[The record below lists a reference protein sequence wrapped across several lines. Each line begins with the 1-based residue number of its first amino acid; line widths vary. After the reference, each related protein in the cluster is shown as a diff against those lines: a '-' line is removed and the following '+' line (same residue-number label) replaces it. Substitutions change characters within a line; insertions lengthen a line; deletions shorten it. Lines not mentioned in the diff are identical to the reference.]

1 MTEIELE
8 IEIKEVVAENA
19 PEPTSTPIPASTPT
33 PTPTSPPIP
42 TTTIVAPKIIFIV
55 PYRDRKEHKNF
66 FTIYMKHIM
75 EDIPKTDYEIYFAE
89 QKDTRPFNRGGM
101 KNIGFIAMK
110 YKYPNDYKN
119 ITFVFNDVDTLP
131 YTKNILHYETTPGV
145 VKHFYGFKFTLGGI
159 FSIMGEDFEKINGF
173 PNFWSWGGEDN
184 YMLKRVELAGL
195 YLDRSNF
202 FNILDRNILQMC
214 DGVKKIICRK
224 EAAYV
229 VNLNSNDGLITI
241 RNLNFEIKDEY
252 VNVYFFQTNN
262 DPTKLRFE
270 EQDIV
275 NETRIR
281 LDKKDVTNIL
291 ERKHNEARSANMV
304 RSGYY
309 AGAMDG
315 ASRPISA
322 PPAPMHPHLQPHLQ
336 LHSQPQQQP
345 ISFQSQPRQ
354 QFPRNFIP
362 MMPQNSGYTNQ
373 RHVGAMGGMG
383 GISAM
388 RRR

>member
-1 MTEIELE
+1 MTEIEIELE
-8 IEIKEVVAENA
+8 LEIKEVADAPTSA
-19 PEPTSTPIPASTPT
+19 PEPVPAHV
-33 PTPTSPPIP
+33 
-42 TTTIVAPKIIFIV
+42 TTIVVPKMIFIV
-55 PYRDRKEHKNF
+55 PYRDRKEHKIF

-75 EDIPKTDYEIYFAE
+75 EDIPKTDYEIYFVE

-131 YTKNILHYETTPGV
+131 YTKNLLHYETTPGV

-159 FSIMGEDFEKINGF
+159 FSIRGADFEKINGF

-195 YLDRSNF
+195 YIDRSNF

-224 EAAYV
+224 EAAYI
-229 VNLNSNDGLITI
+229 VNMNCNDGLITI
-241 RNLNFEIKDEY
+241 RNLNFDVKDEY
-252 VNVYFFQTNN
+252 INVYFFQTNN
-262 DPTKLRFE
+262 DPSRLRFE

-275 NETRIR
+275 NETKIR
-281 LDKKDVTNIL
+281 LDKKDVDNIL
-291 ERKHNEARSANMV
+291 ERKYNEARTANMV
-304 RSGYY
+304 RAGYY
-309 AGAMDG
+309 MGPG
-315 ASRPISA
+315 GPGRPGSA
-322 PPAPMHPHLQPHLQ
+322 PPPPPPPQHLHPLQQPQ
-336 LHSQPQQQP
+336 SQSQPQPQP
-345 ISFQSQPRQ
+345 QPQ
-354 QFPRNFIP
+354 YPPRNLMH
-362 MMPQNSGYTNQ
+362 MMPPNHAMQ
-373 RHVGAMGGMG
+373 RHMGSMG
-383 GISAM
+383 GIGAM

>member
-1 MTEIELE
+1 MTEESQKSKESCEEEVKL
-8 IEIKEVVAENA
+8 EIKEV
-19 PEPTSTPIPASTPT
+19 ASEPT
-33 PTPTSPPIP
+33 PTPIH
-42 TTTIVAPKIIFIV
+42 VPKIIFIV

-66 FTIYMKHIM
+66 FMIYMKHIM

-110 YKYPNDYKN
+110 YKYPDDYKN

-131 YTKNILHYETTPGV
+131 YTKNLLHYETTPGV

-159 FSIMGEDFEKINGF
+159 FSIRGADFEKINGF

-195 YLDRSNF
+195 YIDRSNF

-229 VNLNSNDGLITI
+229 VNLSCNDGLITI
-241 RNLNFEIKDEY
+241 RNLNFEIKDDY

-262 DPTKLRFE
+262 DPSKLRFE

-309 AGAMDG
+309 AGAG
-315 ASRPISA
+315 PGPGRPVSA
-322 PPAPMHPHLQPHLQ
+322 PLQPHPPPPPHMQ
-336 LHSQPQQQP
+336 HPQPHPPHPNQQYP
-345 ISFQSQPRQ
+345 
-354 QFPRNFIP
+354 PRNLMP
-362 MMPQNSGYTNQ
+362 MMSPNHSMQ
-373 RHVGAMGGMG
+373 RHMGSMG
-383 GISAM
+383 GIGAM

>member
-1 MTEIELE
+1 MTEIEIELE
-8 IEIKEVVAENA
+8 LERKEVADAPTSA
-19 PEPTSTPIPASTPT
+19 PEPVPAPAHV
-33 PTPTSPPIP
+33 
-42 TTTIVAPKIIFIV
+42 TTIVVPKMIFIV

-159 FSIMGEDFEKINGF
+159 FSIRGADFEKINGF

-229 VNLNSNDGLITI
+229 VNLNCNDGLITI

-252 VNVYFFQTNN
+252 INVYFFQTNN

-275 NETRIR
+275 NETKIR

-304 RSGYY
+304 KSGYY
-309 AGAMDG
+309 TGVG
-315 ASRPISA
+315 GIGPGRPISA
-322 PPAPMHPHLQPHLQ
+322 PPQPPMQYP
-336 LHSQPQQQP
+336 
-345 ISFQSQPRQ
+345 
-354 QFPRNFIP
+354 PRNLIP
-362 MMPQNSGYTNQ
+362 MMPPAHAMQ
-373 RHVGAMGGMG
+373 RHMG
-383 GISAM
+383 GIGAM

>member
-1 MTEIELE
+1 MLDIEV
-8 IEIKEVVAENA
+8 EIKEVVDTPTSA
-19 PEPTSTPIPASTPT
+19 PEPVPEPVPE
-33 PTPTSPPIP
+33 PM
-42 TTTIVAPKIIFIV
+42 TTIVIPKMIFIV

-75 EDIPKTDYEIYFAE
+75 EDIPKTDYEIYFVE

-131 YTKNILHYETTPGV
+131 YTKNLLHYETTPGV

-159 FSIMGEDFEKINGF
+159 FSIRGADFEKINGF

-184 YMLKRVELAGL
+184 YMLKRVEMAGL
-195 YLDRSNF
+195 YIDRSNF

-229 VNLNSNDGLITI
+229 VNMNCNDGLITI
-241 RNLNFEIKDEY
+241 RNLNFDVKDEY
-252 VNVYFFQTNN
+252 INVYFFQTNN
-262 DPTKLRFE
+262 DPSRLRFE

-275 NETRIR
+275 NETKIR
-281 LDKKDVTNIL
+281 LDKKDVDNIL

-304 RSGYY
+304 RAGYY
-309 AGAMDG
+309 MGAGPG
-315 ASRPISA
+315 VPGRPVSA
-322 PPAPMHPHLQPHLQ
+322 PPQPPLQHIQHPQHLPP
-336 LHSQPQQQP
+336 SV
-345 ISFQSQPRQ
+345 SFQAQPRQ
-354 QFPRNFIP
+354 QLSRNFIQ
-362 MMPQNSGYTNQ
+362 MMTPGYTTQ
-373 RHVGAMGGMG
+373 RYMG
-383 GISAM
+383 GIGAM

>member
-8 IEIKEVVAENA
+8 LEINEVVAE
-19 PEPTSTPIPASTPT
+19 
-33 PTPTSPPIP
+33 TSPDPIATTTT
-42 TTTIVAPKIIFIV
+42 TTTIVAPKMIFIV

-131 YTKNILHYETTPGV
+131 YTKNIIHYETTPGV

-159 FSIMGEDFEKINGF
+159 FSIRGADFEKINGF

-195 YLDRSNF
+195 YIDRSNF

-229 VNLNSNDGLITI
+229 VNMNCNDGLITI

-252 VNVYFFQTNN
+252 VNVHFFQTNN

-275 NETRIR
+275 NETRIH

-309 AGAMDG
+309 AGVGGIGPA
-315 ASRPISA
+315 RPISA
-322 PPAPMHPHLQPHLQ
+322 PPQPPTHYMHPQHQPH
-336 LHSQPQQQP
+336 HQQHYP
-345 ISFQSQPRQ
+345 PH
-354 QFPRNFIP
+354 NLIP
-362 MMPQNSGYTNQ
+362 MMPHAHAMQ
-373 RHVGAMGGMG
+373 RHMS
-383 GISAM
+383 GIGAM

>member
-1 MTEIELE
+1 
-8 IEIKEVVAENA
+8 
-19 PEPTSTPIPASTPT
+19 
-33 PTPTSPPIP
+33 
-42 TTTIVAPKIIFIV
+42 
-55 PYRDRKEHKNF
+55 
-66 FTIYMKHIM
+66 MKHIM

-110 YKYPNDYKN
+110 YKYPNDYKD

-131 YTKNILHYETTPGV
+131 YTKNILNYETTPGV

-159 FSIMGEDFEKINGF
+159 FSIRGADFEKINGF

-184 YMLKRVELAGL
+184 YMLKRVEMGSL
-195 YLDRSNF
+195 YVDRSNF

-229 VNLNSNDGLITI
+229 VNMSCNDGLITI
-241 RNLNFEIKDEY
+241 RNLNFEIKDDY

-262 DPTKLRFE
+262 DPSKLRFE
-270 EQDIV
+270 QQDIV

-281 LDKKDVTNIL
+281 LDKKDITNIL
-291 ERKHNEARSANMV
+291 QSKQNETRTANMV

-309 AGAMDG
+309 AGAGIRARMT
-315 ASRPISA
+315 RPVSA
-322 PPAPMHPHLQPHLQ
+322 PPQPPP
-336 LHSQPQQQP
+336 QPQPQP
-345 ISFQSQPRQ
+345 PPQHMQYP
-354 QFPRNFIP
+354 PRNFIP
-362 MMPQNSGYTNQ
+362 MMHPNHAMQ
-373 RHVGAMGGMG
+373 RQMSAMNNMNTMNTMG
-383 GISAM
+383 GIGAM

>member
-1 MTEIELE
+1 MTEESCEEVKLE
-8 IEIKEVVAENA
+8 IKDVVAE
-19 PEPTSTPIPASTPT
+19 
-33 PTPTSPPIP
+33 TSPDPI
-42 TTTIVAPKIIFIV
+42 TTTTTTTTTTTDTTIVVPKMIFIV
-55 PYRDRKEHKNF
+55 PYRDRKEHKTF

-75 EDIPKTDYEIYFAE
+75 EDIPKTDYEIYFVE

-131 YTKNILHYETTPGV
+131 YTKNLLNYETTPGV

-159 FSIMGEDFEKINGF
+159 FSIRGADFEKINGF

-184 YMLKRVELAGL
+184 YILKRVEMCGL

-229 VNLNSNDGLITI
+229 VNMNCNDGLITI
-241 RNLNFEIKDEY
+241 RNLNFEVKDEY

-262 DPTKLRFE
+262 DPSRLRFE

-281 LDKKDVTNIL
+281 LDKKDVNNIL
-291 ERKHNEARSANMV
+291 ERKHNEGRSASMV

-309 AGAMDG
+309 AGVGPMPVPG
-315 ASRPISA
+315 RLVSA
-322 PPAPMHPHLQPHLQ
+322 PM
-336 LHSQPQQQP
+336 QPQPQPMPPQP
-345 ISFQSQPRQ
+345 IQYP
-354 QFPRNFIP
+354 PRNATP
-362 MMPQNSGYTNQ
+362 MMPPSYAIQ
-373 RHVGAMGGMG
+373 RQMGGMSG
-383 GISAM
+383 MNGMGM
-388 RRR
+388 RRRR

>member
-1 MTEIELE
+1 MTEESCEEVKL
-8 IEIKEVVAENA
+8 EIKEVVAEVV
-19 PEPTSTPIPASTPT
+19 PVVPIPTPASTR
-33 PTPTSPPIP
+33 
-42 TTTIVAPKIIFIV
+42 TIDIVPKMIFIV
-55 PYRDRKEHKNF
+55 PYRDRKEHKTF

-131 YTKNILHYETTPGV
+131 YTKNLLNYKTTPGV

-159 FSIMGEDFEKINGF
+159 FSIRGEDFEKINGF

-184 YMLKRVELAGL
+184 YMLKRVEMCGL
-195 YLDRSNF
+195 YVDRSNF

-229 VNLNSNDGLITI
+229 VNLNCNDGLITI
-241 RNLNFEIKDEY
+241 RNLNFDVTDEY
-252 VNVYFFQTNN
+252 INVYFFQTNN
-262 DPTKLRFE
+262 DPSKLRFE

-281 LDKKDVTNIL
+281 LDKKDVNNTL
-291 ERKHNEARSANMV
+291 ERKHNEGRSAGMV

-309 AGAMDG
+309 AGAG
-315 ASRPISA
+315 AGAGMTRPVSA
-322 PPAPMHPHLQPHLQ
+322 PPQPPQPPHPPQPP
-336 LHSQPQQQP
+336 QPPPQHMQHP
-345 ISFQSQPRQ
+345 
-354 QFPRNFIP
+354 PRNFIP
-362 MMPQNSGYTNQ
+362 TMHPNHAMQ
-373 RHVGAMGGMG
+373 RQMGAMNTMG
-383 GISAM
+383 GIGAM

>member
-1 MTEIELE
+1 MTTTEVEIELE
-8 IEIKEVVAENA
+8 KQELEKQELEKQELKLEIKEVVEGNQ
-19 PEPTSTPIPASTPT
+19 STPPS
-33 PTPTSPPIP
+33 
-42 TTTIVAPKIIFIV
+42 IVPKMIFIV

-101 KNIGFIAMK
+101 KNIGFLAMK
-110 YKYPNDYKN
+110 YKYPDNYKD

-131 YTKNILHYETTPGV
+131 YTKNLLHYETTPGV

-159 FSIMGEDFEKINGF
+159 FSIRGADFEKINGF

-184 YMLKRVELAGL
+184 YMLKRVEMAGL

-229 VNLNSNDGLITI
+229 VNLNCNDGLITI

-262 DPTKLRFE
+262 DPSRLRFE

-281 LDKKDVTNIL
+281 LDKKDVDNIL

-309 AGAMDG
+309 TGTA
-315 ASRPISA
+315 RPVSA
-322 PPAPMHPHLQPHLQ
+322 PPQPHPQ
-336 LHSQPQQQP
+336 PHSQPHPQPHPQQLP
-345 ISFQSQPRQ
+345 PSVSFQAQPRQ
-354 QFPRNFIP
+354 HFPRNFIP
-362 MMPQNSGYTNQ
+362 MMPPGYTTQ
-373 RHVGAMGGMG
+373 RHMG
-383 GISAM
+383 GIGAM

>member
-1 MTEIELE
+1 MTEESQKSQESCEE
-8 IEIKEVVAENA
+8 IKLEIKEVVAETA
-19 PEPTSTPIPASTPT
+19 PEPTATSTITN
-33 PTPTSPPIP
+33 
-42 TTTIVAPKIIFIV
+42 TTTLTSTIVVPKIIFIV

-75 EDIPKTDYEIYFAE
+75 EDIPKTHYEIYFAE

-131 YTKNILHYETTPGV
+131 YTKNLLHYETTPGV

-159 FSIMGEDFEKINGF
+159 FSIRGEDFEKINGF

-229 VNLNSNDGLITI
+229 VNLNCNDGLITI
-241 RNLNFEIKDEY
+241 RNLNFEIKDDY

-291 ERKHNEARSANMV
+291 ERKYNEARSANMV

-309 AGAMDG
+309 AGAVAG
-315 ASRPISA
+315 IARPVSA
-322 PPAPMHPHLQPHLQ
+322 PAQPPPPQPMHPHPPN
-336 LHSQPQQQP
+336 S
-345 ISFQSQPRQ
+345 
-354 QFPRNFIP
+354 PRNLMP
-362 MMPQNSGYTNQ
+362 MMPPNHFMQ
-373 RHVGAMGGMG
+373 RHMGSMG
-383 GISAM
+383 GIGAM

>member
-1 MTEIELE
+1 MTEESCEEVKL
-8 IEIKEVVAENA
+8 EIKEVVADVV
-19 PEPTSTPIPASTPT
+19 
-33 PTPTSPPIP
+33 P
-42 TTTIVAPKIIFIV
+42 TTMPTAIDIVPKMIFIV
-55 PYRDRKEHKNF
+55 PYRDRKEHKTF

-75 EDIPKTDYEIYFAE
+75 EDIPKTDYEIYFVE

-131 YTKNILHYETTPGV
+131 YTKNLLNYETTPGV

-159 FSIMGEDFEKINGF
+159 FSIRGADFEKINGF

-229 VNLNSNDGLITI
+229 VNLNCNDGLITI
-241 RNLNFEIKDEY
+241 RNLNFEVKDEY

-262 DPTKLRFE
+262 DPSRLRFE

-281 LDKKDVTNIL
+281 LDKKDVNNTL
-291 ERKHNEARSANMV
+291 ERKHNEARSAGMV

-309 AGAMDG
+309 VGVGAGPMPVPG
-315 ASRPISA
+315 RPVSVSA
-322 PPAPMHPHLQPHLQ
+322 PPMPPPQHMQHPPHN
-336 LHSQPQQQP
+336 
-345 ISFQSQPRQ
+345 I
-354 QFPRNFIP
+354 IP
-362 MMPQNSGYTNQ
+362 MTPPSYAIQ
-373 RHVGAMGGMG
+373 RQMGGMSG
-383 GISAM
+383 MGM
-388 RRR
+388 RRRR

>member
-1 MTEIELE
+1 MTEIKL
-8 IEIKEVVAENA
+8 EIKEVVD
-19 PEPTSTPIPASTPT
+19 EPTSASATAT
-33 PTPTSPPIP
+33 ATATA
-42 TTTIVAPKIIFIV
+42 TTIVAPKMIFIV
-55 PYRDRKEHKNF
+55 PYRDRKEHKTF
-66 FTIYMKHIM
+66 FTTYMKHIM

-119 ITFVFNDVDTLP
+119 ITFIFNDVDTLP
-131 YTKNILHYETTPGV
+131 YTKNILNYETAPGV

-159 FSIMGEDFEKINGF
+159 FSIRGEDFERINGF

-184 YMLKRVELAGL
+184 YMLKRVEMSGL

-229 VNLNSNDGLITI
+229 VNMSCNDGLITI
-241 RNLNFEIKDEY
+241 RNLNFEIKDDY

-275 NETRIR
+275 N
-281 LDKKDVTNIL
+281 DFWN
-291 ERKHNEARSANMV
+291 
-304 RSGYY
+304 
-309 AGAMDG
+309 
-315 ASRPISA
+315 
-322 PPAPMHPHLQPHLQ
+322 
-336 LHSQPQQQP
+336 
-345 ISFQSQPRQ
+345 
-354 QFPRNFIP
+354 
-362 MMPQNSGYTNQ
+362 
-373 RHVGAMGGMG
+373 
-383 GISAM
+383 
-388 RRR
+388 

>member
-1 MTEIELE
+1 MTTEVEIELE
-8 IEIKEVVAENA
+8 KQELKLEIKEAIECNEGIEGNQTTPPCVV
-19 PEPTSTPIPASTPT
+19 
-33 PTPTSPPIP
+33 
-42 TTTIVAPKIIFIV
+42 PKIIFIV
-55 PYRDRKEHKNF
+55 PYRDRKEHKTF

-101 KNIGFIAMK
+101 KNIGFLAMK

-131 YTKNILHYETTPGV
+131 YTKNLLHYETMPGV

-159 FSIMGEDFEKINGF
+159 FSIRGADFEKINGF

-184 YMLKRVELAGL
+184 YMLKRVEMAGL

-229 VNLNSNDGLITI
+229 VNLNCNDGLITI
-241 RNLNFEIKDEY
+241 RNLNYEIKDEY

-262 DPTKLRFE
+262 DPSRLRFE

-281 LDKKDVTNIL
+281 LDKKDVDNIL

-309 AGAMDG
+309 TGG
-315 ASRPISA
+315 PRPVSA
-322 PPAPMHPHLQPHLQ
+322 PPQPQPH
-336 LHSQPQQQP
+336 PQQLP
-345 ISFQSQPRQ
+345 PSVSFQAQPRQ
-354 QFPRNFIP
+354 HFPRNFIP
-362 MMPQNSGYTNQ
+362 MMPPGYTNQ
-373 RHVGAMGGMG
+373 RHMGGNGGMGGMG
-383 GISAM
+383 AM

>member
-1 MTEIELE
+1 MTEESKESCEEVKL
-8 IEIKEVVAENA
+8 EIKEVIDQ
-19 PEPTSTPIPASTPT
+19 TM
-33 PTPTSPPIP
+33 
-42 TTTIVAPKIIFIV
+42 TTIVVPKIIFIV
-55 PYRDRKEHKNF
+55 PYRDRKEHKTF

-110 YKYPNDYKN
+110 YKYPDDYKN

-131 YTKNILHYETTPGV
+131 YTKNLLHYETTPGV

-159 FSIMGEDFEKINGF
+159 FSIKGADFEKINGF

-195 YLDRSNF
+195 YIDRSNF

-229 VNLNSNDGLITI
+229 VNLNCNDGLITI
-241 RNLNFEIKDEY
+241 RNLNFDIKDEY

-262 DPTKLRFE
+262 DPAKLRFE

-275 NETRIR
+275 NETKIR
-281 LDKKDVTNIL
+281 LDKKDVSNIL
-291 ERKHNEARSANMV
+291 ERKHNEAQSASMV

-309 AGAMDG
+309 AGAKPG
-315 ASRPISA
+315 SGPGRPVSA
-322 PPAPMHPHLQPHLQ
+322 PPVPQPQYFQRPQAH
-336 LHSQPQQQP
+336 PQQQ
-345 ISFQSQPRQ
+345 QHQQP
-354 QFPRNFIP
+354 PRNIMP
-362 MMPQNSGYTNQ
+362 MMPPPHAMQ
-373 RHVGAMGGMG
+373 RHMGGIGGIGGMG
-383 GISAM
+383 MGTK
-388 RRR
+388 RR

>member
-1 MTEIELE
+1 MTTEVEIELE
-8 IEIKEVVAENA
+8 IKEVVDELAPVSAPAPAPA
-19 PEPTSTPIPASTPT
+19 PENTNIL
-33 PTPTSPPIP
+33 
-42 TTTIVAPKIIFIV
+42 IVPKMIFIV
-55 PYRDRKEHKNF
+55 PYRDRKEHKTF

-101 KNIGFIAMK
+101 KNVGFLAMK
-110 YKYPNDYKN
+110 YKYPNNYKD

-131 YTKNILHYETTPGV
+131 YTKNLLHYETMPGV

-159 FSIMGEDFEKINGF
+159 FSIRGADFEKINGF

-195 YLDRSNF
+195 YIDRSNF

-229 VNLNSNDGLITI
+229 VNLNCNDGLITI

-262 DPTKLRFE
+262 DPSKLRFE

-281 LDKKDVTNIL
+281 LDKKDVDNIL

-309 AGAMDG
+309 TGG
-315 ASRPISA
+315 PRPVSASAVPQPQYFQRPQA
-322 PPAPMHPHLQPHLQ
+322 H
-336 LHSQPQQQP
+336 PQQQ
-345 ISFQSQPRQ
+345 QHQQP
-354 QFPRNFIP
+354 PRNIMP
-362 MMPQNSGYTNQ
+362 MMPPPHAMQ
-373 RHVGAMGGMG
+373 RHMGGMG
-383 GISAM
+383 GIGGM
-388 RRR
+388 GMGTRRR

>member
-1 MTEIELE
+1 MTEESKESCEEVKLE
-8 IEIKEVVAENA
+8 IREVVAEVV
-19 PEPTSTPIPASTPT
+19 PEHATSTSTST
-33 PTPTSPPIP
+33 ATD
-42 TTTIVAPKIIFIV
+42 TTIVVPKMIFIV

-159 FSIMGEDFEKINGF
+159 FSIRGADFEKINGF

-229 VNLNSNDGLITI
+229 VNMNSNDGLVTI
-241 RNLNFEIKDEY
+241 RNLNFEVNDEY
-252 VNVYFFQTNN
+252 INVYFFQTTN
-262 DPTKLRFE
+262 DPSKLRFE

-275 NETRIR
+275 NETKIR
-281 LDKKDVTNIL
+281 LDKKDVDNIL
-291 ERKHNEARSANMV
+291 ERKHNEARTANMV

-309 AGAMDG
+309 MGAGPG
-315 ASRPISA
+315 GPGSGPGPGPGPGRPVSA
-322 PPAPMHPHLQPHLQ
+322 PPPPMQHPHQPQRL
-336 LHSQPQQQP
+336 LPPQPQQYPQ
-345 ISFQSQPRQ
+345 
-354 QFPRNFIP
+354 RNIIP
-362 MMPQNSGYTNQ
+362 MMPPNHAMQ
-373 RHVGAMGGMG
+373 RHMGSMGSMGSMGGM
-383 GISAM
+383 
-388 RRR
+388 RRW

>member
-1 MTEIELE
+1 MTEEVKALNNEPQESQDPQDPQEPQEKIQELKLQ
-8 IEIKEVVAENA
+8 ISEVEVAQA
-19 PEPTSTPIPASTPT
+19 P
-33 PTPTSPPIP
+33 
-42 TTTIVAPKIIFIV
+42 IVPKMIFIV
-55 PYRDRKEHKNF
+55 PYRDRKEHKTF

-75 EDIPKTDYEIYFAE
+75 EDIPKIDYEIYFAE

-131 YTKNILHYETTPGV
+131 YTKNLLNYETTLGV

-159 FSIMGEDFEKINGF
+159 FSIRGADFEKINGF

-195 YLDRSNF
+195 HIDRSNF

-229 VNLNSNDGLITI
+229 VNLNCNDGLITI
-241 RNLNFEIKDEY
+241 RNLNFEIKDDY

-281 LDKKDVTNIL
+281 LDKKDVSNIL

-309 AGAMDG
+309 AGTG
-315 ASRPISA
+315 IGTGRPGSA
-322 PPAPMHPHLQPHLQ
+322 PPPPMQQQQQQQQPRQHPQQPPHPH
-336 LHSQPQQQP
+336 PQQQP
-345 ISFQSQPRQ
+345 
-354 QFPRNFIP
+354 PRNLIP
-362 MMPQNSGYTNQ
+362 MMPPNQAVQ
-373 RHVGAMGGMG
+373 RHMGTMGGMG
-383 GISAM
+383 GIGAM

>member
-1 MTEIELE
+1 MTTQLEIELE
-8 IEIKEVVAENA
+8 KQELKLEIKEADDESTSA
-19 PEPTSTPIPASTPT
+19 PLTTT
-33 PTPTSPPIP
+33 
-42 TTTIVAPKIIFIV
+42 TTTIVVPKMIFIV

-131 YTKNILHYETTPGV
+131 YTKNLLHYETTPGV

-159 FSIMGEDFEKINGF
+159 FSIRGADFEKINGF

-229 VNLNSNDGLITI
+229 VNLNCNDGLITI
-241 RNLNFEIKDEY
+241 RNLNFEIKDDY

-309 AGAMDG
+309 TGAVAGIA
-315 ASRPISA
+315 RPVSA
-322 PPAPMHPHLQPHLQ
+322 PAQPPPPQPQPMHPHP
-336 LHSQPQQQP
+336 PNP
-345 ISFQSQPRQ
+345 
-354 QFPRNFIP
+354 PRNLMP
-362 MMPQNSGYTNQ
+362 MMPPNHSMQ
-373 RHVGAMGGMG
+373 RHMGSMG
-383 GISAM
+383 GIGAM

>member
-1 MTEIELE
+1 MTEESQKSKESCEEEEVKL
-8 IEIKEVVAENA
+8 EIKEV
-19 PEPTSTPIPASTPT
+19 ASEPT
-33 PTPTSPPIP
+33 PT
-42 TTTIVAPKIIFIV
+42 TTFVVPKMIFIV

-110 YKYPNDYKN
+110 YKYPDDYKN

-131 YTKNILHYETTPGV
+131 YTKNLLHYETTPGV

-159 FSIMGEDFEKINGF
+159 FSIRGADFEKINGF

-195 YLDRSNF
+195 YIDRSNF

-229 VNLNSNDGLITI
+229 VNMNCNDGLITI

-262 DPTKLRFE
+262 DPAKLRFE

-281 LDKKDVTNIL
+281 LDKKDVNNIL
-291 ERKHNEARSANMV
+291 ERKHNEARSASMV
-304 RSGYY
+304 RAGYY
-309 AGAMDG
+309 AAPGPGPA
-315 ASRPISA
+315 RPVSA
-322 PPAPMHPHLQPHLQ
+322 PAVPPPPPP
-336 LHSQPQQQP
+336 PQQHHNHQQP
-345 ISFQSQPRQ
+345 
-354 QFPRNFIP
+354 PRNIIP
-362 MMPQNSGYTNQ
+362 MMPPPHAMQ
-373 RHVGAMGGMG
+373 RHMGGMG
-383 GISAM
+383 IGM
-388 RRR
+388 GTRRR

>member
-1 MTEIELE
+1 MTDEHQDNPQTQEPCDEKKLE
-8 IEIKEVVAENA
+8 INKNNTETMPIS
-19 PEPTSTPIPASTPT
+19 TSTSTS
-33 PTPTSPPIP
+33 TS
-42 TTTIVAPKIIFIV
+42 TNVPKFIFIV
-55 PYRDRKEHKNF
+55 PYRDRKEHKTF

-89 QKDTRPFNRGGM
+89 QKDARPFNRGGM

-131 YTKNILHYETTPGV
+131 YTKNLFNYETTPGV

-159 FSIMGEDFEKINGF
+159 FSIRGADFERINGF

-195 YLDRSNF
+195 YIDRSVF

-229 VNLNSNDGLITI
+229 VNMNCNDGLITI
-241 RNLNFEIKDEY
+241 KNLNFEIKDEY

-262 DPTKLRFE
+262 DPGKLRFE

-291 ERKHNEARSANMV
+291 ERKHNESRTANMV
-304 RSGYY
+304 KSGYNI
-309 AGAMDG
+309 G
-315 ASRPISA
+315 RPVSA
-322 PPAPMHPHLQPHLQ
+322 PITPHPHPMQPIHAPKPQNTPSISLQGQPRHMIPNLQ
-336 LHSQPQQQP
+336 HQQQ
-345 ISFQSQPRQ
+345 Q
-354 QFPRNFIP
+354 QQHHLRNNMP
-362 MMPQNSGYTNQ
+362 MMSANIQ
-373 RHVGAMGGMG
+373 RSMGTIG
-383 GISAM
+383 GIGSM
-388 RRR
+388 GRIRRR

>member
-8 IEIKEVVAENA
+8 KKEVVDA
-19 PEPTSTPIPASTPT
+19 PEPAPEPAPITSATMS
-33 PTPTSPPIP
+33 
-42 TTTIVAPKIIFIV
+42 VPKMIFIV

-131 YTKNILHYETTPGV
+131 YTKNILNYETTPGV

-159 FSIMGEDFEKINGF
+159 FSIRGVDFEKINGF

-184 YMLKRVELAGL
+184 YMLKRVEMGGL
-195 YLDRSNF
+195 YVDRSNF

-229 VNLNSNDGLITI
+229 VNMSCNDGLITI
-241 RNLNFEIKDEY
+241 RNLNFEIKDDY

-291 ERKHNEARSANMV
+291 QRKHNEARSVNMV
-304 RSGYY
+304 KSGYY
-309 AGAMDG
+309 AGTGMT
-315 ASRPISA
+315 RPVSA
-322 PPAPMHPHLQPHLQ
+322 PPQHMQHPPQPP
-336 LHSQPQQQP
+336 PQHPPQHMQHP
-345 ISFQSQPRQ
+345 
-354 QFPRNFIP
+354 PRNFIP
-362 MMPQNSGYTNQ
+362 MMHPNHAMQ
-373 RHVGAMGGMG
+373 RQMGAMNAVG
-383 GISAM
+383 GIGAM

>member
-1 MTEIELE
+1 MTEINAELE
-8 IEIKEVVAENA
+8 VPNKDYEESNDSNEELKLEINEVVNVPLLPIT
-19 PEPTSTPIPASTPT
+19 PE
-33 PTPTSPPIP
+33 
-42 TTTIVAPKIIFIV
+42 IVPKMIFIV

-159 FSIMGEDFEKINGF
+159 FSIRGADFEKINGF

-229 VNLNSNDGLITI
+229 VNMNCNDGLITI
-241 RNLNFEIKDEY
+241 RNLNFEVNGEY
-252 VNVYFFQTNN
+252 INVYFFQTNN
-262 DPTKLRFE
+262 DPSKLRFE

-275 NETRIR
+275 NETKIR
-281 LDKKDVTNIL
+281 LDKKDVDNIL

-304 RSGYY
+304 RAGYY
-309 AGAMDG
+309 MGPG
-315 ASRPISA
+315 PGGPGRPGSA
-322 PPAPMHPHLQPHLQ
+322 PLPPPQPMQHPHSQPPQPMHP
-336 LHSQPQQQP
+336 SQQYL
-345 ISFQSQPRQ
+345 
-354 QFPRNFIP
+354 PRN
-362 MMPQNSGYTNQ
+362 MMPPNHYMQ
-373 RHVGAMGGMG
+373 RRMGSMGSMGSMGGM
-383 GISAM
+383 
-388 RRR
+388 RRW

>member
-8 IEIKEVVAENA
+8 IKEVVAETA
-19 PEPTSTPIPASTPT
+19 PEPTATTT
-33 PTPTSPPIP
+33 PPI
-42 TTTIVAPKIIFIV
+42 TIVVPKIIFIV

-131 YTKNILHYETTPGV
+131 YTKNLLHYETTPGV

-159 FSIMGEDFEKINGF
+159 FSIRGADFEKINGF

-195 YLDRSNF
+195 HLDRSNF

-229 VNLNSNDGLITI
+229 VNLNCNDGLITI
-241 RNLNFEIKDEY
+241 RNLNFEIKDDY

-262 DPTKLRFE
+262 DPSKLRFE

-309 AGAMDG
+309 AGAG
-315 ASRPISA
+315 SGPGRPVSA
-322 PPAPMHPHLQPHLQ
+322 PLQPHPPPPPPHMQ
-336 LHSQPQQQP
+336 HPHPHPQQHP
-345 ISFQSQPRQ
+345 PYPPHPNQ
-354 QFPRNFIP
+354 QYPPRNLMP
-362 MMPQNSGYTNQ
+362 MMSPNHSMQ
-373 RHVGAMGGMG
+373 RHMGSMG
-383 GISAM
+383 GIGAM

>member
-8 IEIKEVVAENA
+8 IKEVVDE
-19 PEPTSTPIPASTPT
+19 TTPT
-33 PTPTSPPIP
+33 IIIP
-42 TTTIVAPKIIFIV
+42 KMIFIV

-131 YTKNILHYETTPGV
+131 YTKNLLSYETIPGV

-159 FSIMGEDFEKINGF
+159 FSIRGEDFEKINGF

-184 YMLKRVELAGL
+184 YMLKRVELACL
-195 YLDRSNF
+195 HVDRSNF

-229 VNLNSNDGLITI
+229 VNLNCNDGLITI
-241 RNLNFEIKDEY
+241 RNLNFDVKDDY

-281 LDKKDVTNIL
+281 LDKKDVSNIL

-309 AGAMDG
+309 AGTG
-315 ASRPISA
+315 PGPGPGRPTSA
-322 PPAPMHPHLQPHLQ
+322 PPPPMQHPHQPPRPQ
-336 LHSQPQQQP
+336 QPPPRPQQPPPRPQQQP
-345 ISFQSQPRQ
+345 
-354 QFPRNFIP
+354 PRNIIP
-362 MMPQNSGYTNQ
+362 TMPPNHAMQ
-373 RHVGAMGGMG
+373 RRMGSMGSMGGMG
-383 GISAM
+383 GIGSM
-388 RRR
+388 RRH

>member
-1 MTEIELE
+1 MTEESCEEVKLE
-8 IEIKEVVAENA
+8 IKDVVAE
-19 PEPTSTPIPASTPT
+19 
-33 PTPTSPPIP
+33 TSPDPI
-42 TTTIVAPKIIFIV
+42 TTTTTTTTTTTDTTIVVPKMIFIV
-55 PYRDRKEHKNF
+55 PYRDRKEHKTF

-75 EDIPKTDYEIYFAE
+75 EDIPKTDYEIYFVE

-119 ITFVFNDVDTLP
+119 ITFVFNDVETLP
-131 YTKNILHYETTPGV
+131 YTKNLLNYETTPGV

-159 FSIMGEDFEKINGF
+159 FSIRGEDFEKINGF

-229 VNLNSNDGLITI
+229 VNLNCNDGLITI
-241 RNLNFEIKDEY
+241 RNLNFEVKDEY

-262 DPTKLRFE
+262 DPSRLRFE

-281 LDKKDVTNIL
+281 LDKKDINNTL
-291 ERKHNEARSANMV
+291 ERKHNEGRSAGMV

-309 AGAMDG
+309 VGVGPMPVPG
-315 ASRPISA
+315 RLVSA
-322 PPAPMHPHLQPHLQ
+322 PM
-336 LHSQPQQQP
+336 QPQPQP
-345 ISFQSQPRQ
+345 MPPPQHMQHPPHNI
-354 QFPRNFIP
+354 IP
-362 MMPQNSGYTNQ
+362 MTPPSYAIQ
-373 RHVGAMGGMG
+373 RQMGGMSG
-383 GISAM
+383 MGM
-388 RRR
+388 RRRR